1 MRAWAPTFRSSS
13 RSANISSA
21 LAASG
26 SVPCCTC
33 FRRGSADTGNTT
45 AEYILGSVVEY
56 IHTASL
62 LHDDVVDEAKI
73 RRGRSSANSLWGN
86 QASILVGDYLYSKAL
101 YHAVR
106 LQNQRVM
113 DVLSETTT
121 TMSEGEVLQLMQIQ
135 NADITEADYFRLVE
149 CKTGVLISASC
160 RLGAIISKAPLSQE
174 DALTAYGKK
183 LGLAFQITD
192 DTLDYAADQKQ
203 LGKVLGKD
211 LDEGKVTLPLI
222 YLIRKADAGRKG
234 THLRSILH
242 ADAVTEDD
250 LTYTLGLMEK
260 YGTVDEALDVA
271 QSLSERSE
279 GGLGRVPRFNAA
291 PGAHGACGLRGAAG
305 DVMHPLVKLAKDTVE
320 LYIREGKI
328 LAKSGKKTS
337 RRSLSGR
344 RGCSS
349 ASKLT
354 ALSGGA
360 SVHFSP
366 RSQR

>member
-1 MRAWAPTFRSSS
+1 MITTLQDVLKEYKSDMERMEHRIHESLGTDVPLIQQVSKYILGAGGKRFRPLLHLL
-13 RSANISSA
+13 SAR
-21 LAASG
+21 LCG
-26 SVPCCTC
+26 Y
-33 FRRGSADTGNTT
+33 REHT
-45 AEYILGSVVEY
+45 AEYLLGSVVEY

-135 NADITEADYFRLVE
+135 NSEITEADYFRLVE

-160 RLGAIISKAPLSQE
+160 RLGAIISKAPLSRE

-192 DTLDYAADQKQ
+192 DTLDYAADQIQ

-222 YLIRKADAGRKG
+222 YLIRKADPEEKE
-234 THLRSILH
+234 HIRSILH
-242 ADAVTEDD
+242 ADTVSEHD

-260 YGTVDEALDVA
+260 YGAVDEALNLA
-271 QSLSERSE
+271 QSLSNESKAA
-279 GGLGRVPRFNAA
+279 LAVFPDSMPRQALMA
-291 PGAHGACGLRGAAG
+291 
-305 DVMHPLVKLAKDTVE
+305 LADYVVQ
-320 LYIREGKI
+320 REM
-328 LAKSGKKTS
+328 
-337 RRSLSGR
+337 
-344 RGCSS
+344 
-349 ASKLT
+349 
-354 ALSGGA
+354 
-360 SVHFSP
+360 
-366 RSQR
+366 

>member
-1 MRAWAPTFRSSS
+1 MTITTLQDILKEYKSDMERMEHRIHESLGTDVPLIQQVSKYILGAGGKRFRPLLHLL
-13 RSANISSA
+13 SARLCGYREHN
-21 LAASG
+21 
-26 SVPCCTC
+26 
-33 FRRGSADTGNTT
+33 
-45 AEYILGSVVEY
+45 AEYLLGSVVEY

-135 NADITEADYFRLVE
+135 NADITEADYYRLVE

-203 LGKVLGKD
+203 LGKALGKD
-211 LDEGKVTLPLI
+211 LNEGKVTLPLI
-222 YLIRKADAGRKG
+222 YLIRKATAEECD
-234 THLRSILH
+234 HLRGILQAEAV
-242 ADAVTEDD
+242 ADGD
-250 LTYTLGLMEK
+250 LVYTLGLMEK
-260 YGTVDEALDVA
+260 YGAVSKALAMAQAFSNEAKAALTVFPDSA
-271 QSLSERSE
+271 
-279 GGLGRVPRFNAA
+279 PRQA
-291 PGAHGACGLRGAAG
+291 
-305 DVMHPLVKLAKDTVE
+305 
-320 LYIREGKI
+320 
-328 LAKSGKKTS
+328 
-337 RRSLSGR
+337 
-344 RGCSS
+344 
-349 ASKLT
+349 LT
-354 ALSGGA
+354 ALA
-360 SVHFSP
+360 DYVV
-366 RSQR
+366 QREM

>member
-1 MRAWAPTFRSSS
+1 MITTLQDVLKEYKSDMERMEHRIHESLGTDVPLIQQVSKYILGAGGKRFRPLLHLL
-13 RSANISSA
+13 SARLCGYREHA
-21 LAASG
+21 
-26 SVPCCTC
+26 
-33 FRRGSADTGNTT
+33 

-135 NADITEADYFRLVE
+135 NAEITETDYFRLVE

-160 RLGAIISKAPLSQE
+160 RLGAIISKAPISQE

-192 DTLDYAADQKQ
+192 DTLDYAADQRQ

-222 YLIRKADAGRKG
+222 YLIRKADTDEKE
-234 THLRSILH
+234 HIRSILL
-242 ADAVTEDD
+242 ADMVSEDD

-260 YGTVDEALDVA
+260 YGAVDEALNLA
-271 QSLSERSE
+271 QSLSNESKAALAVFPE
-279 GGLGRVPRFNAA
+279 SMPRQALMA
-291 PGAHGACGLRGAAG
+291 
-305 DVMHPLVKLAKDTVE
+305 LADYVVQ
-320 LYIREGKI
+320 REM
-328 LAKSGKKTS
+328 
-337 RRSLSGR
+337 
-344 RGCSS
+344 
-349 ASKLT
+349 
-354 ALSGGA
+354 
-360 SVHFSP
+360 
-366 RSQR
+366 

>member
-1 MRAWAPTFRSSS
+1 MILTFQDVFKEYKSDMERMEHRIHESLGTDVPLIQQVSKYILGAGGK
-13 RSANISSA
+13 RFRPLLHLLSAR
-21 LAASG
+21 LCG
-26 SVPCCTC
+26 Y
-33 FRRGSADTGNTT
+33 REHT

-121 TMSEGEVLQLMQIQ
+121 TMSEGEVLQLMHIQ
-135 NADITEADYFRLVE
+135 NAEITEADYFRLVE

-160 RLGAIISKAPLSQE
+160 RLGAIISKAPISQE

-192 DTLDYAADQKQ
+192 DTLDYAADQRQ

-222 YLIRKADAGRKG
+222 YLIRKADQEEKE
-234 THLRSILH
+234 HIRSILL
-242 ADAVTEDD
+242 ADTVSEDD

-260 YGTVDEALDVA
+260 YGAVDEALNLA
-271 QSLSERSE
+271 QSLSNESKAALAVFPE
-279 GGLGRVPRFNAA
+279 SMPRQALMA
-291 PGAHGACGLRGAAG
+291 
-305 DVMHPLVKLAKDTVE
+305 LADYVVQ
-320 LYIREGKI
+320 REM
-328 LAKSGKKTS
+328 
-337 RRSLSGR
+337 
-344 RGCSS
+344 
-349 ASKLT
+349 
-354 ALSGGA
+354 
-360 SVHFSP
+360 
-366 RSQR
+366 

>member
-1 MRAWAPTFRSSS
+1 MITTLQDVLKEYKSDMERMEHRIHESLGTDVPLIQQVSKYILGAGGKRFRPLLHLL
-13 RSANISSA
+13 SAR
-21 LAASG
+21 LCG
-26 SVPCCTC
+26 Y
-33 FRRGSADTGNTT
+33 REHT
-45 AEYILGSVVEY
+45 AEYLLGSVVEY

-135 NADITEADYFRLVE
+135 NAEITEADYFRLVE
-149 CKTGVLISASC
+149 CKTGVLIAAAC

-174 DALTAYGKK
+174 DALAAYGRK

-192 DTLDYAADQKQ
+192 DTLDYAADQKR

-222 YLIRKADAGRKG
+222 YLMRKAEPAEQEA
-234 THLRSILH
+234 LRSILQ
-242 ADAVTEDD
+242 ADTVDEND
-250 LTYTLGLMEK
+250 LTYTLGLMAKHGAVEDSLK
-260 YGTVDEALDVA
+260 VAQTLSDEAKA
-271 QSLSERSE
+271 
-279 GGLGRVPRFNAA
+279 
-291 PGAHGACGLRGAAG
+291 
-305 DVMHPLVKLAKDTVE
+305 
-320 LYIREGKI
+320 
-328 LAKSGKKTS
+328 
-337 RRSLSGR
+337 
-344 RGCSS
+344 
-349 ASKLT
+349 
-354 ALSGGA
+354 
-360 SVHFSP
+360 
-366 RSQR
+366 